1 MSTKIRLSIV
11 DRYRK
16 EILGMVLLDDDRDI
30 TLDRAKVELLEKYP
44 PSEYSSYFEI
54 NRFSPR
60 WEQLDEEEKNL

>member
-1 MSTKIRLSIV
+1 MSNNIRLSIIE
-11 DRYRK
+11 RNRK
-16 EILGMVLLDDDRDI
+16 KILGIIVLDDDRDI
-30 TLDRAKVELLEKYP
+30 TIDRAKVELLEKYP

>member
-60 WEQLDEEEKNL
+60 WQQLDEEEKNL